1 METKE
6 YYAVIVPYSKSHY
19 YCYLTTNRLSSN
31 TRSFIERSKYIKI
44 QKTNEY
50 TSNSP
55 LIIDYNIVNSI
66 LSENDQISKEKYIHI
81 AKKEGERLLLDQIKK
96 SPSFQDL
103 TKIMGF

>member
-6 YYAVIVPYSKSHY
+6 YYVVIVPYSKSHY

-50 TSNSP
+50 SSTLP
-55 LIIDYNIVNSI
+55 LIVDYNIVNSI
-66 LSENDQISKEKYIHI
+66 LSENDQISKENYRHI
-81 AKKEGERLLLDQIKK
+81 AKKEGERLDREQIKK
-96 SPSFQDL
+96 TTTYQDFY
-103 TKIMGF
+103 KITDF